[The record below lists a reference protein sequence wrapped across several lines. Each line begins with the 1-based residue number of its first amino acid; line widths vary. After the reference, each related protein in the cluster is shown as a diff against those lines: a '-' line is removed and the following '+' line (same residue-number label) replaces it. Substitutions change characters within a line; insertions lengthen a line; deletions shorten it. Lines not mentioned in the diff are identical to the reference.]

1 MEQRLHWWAVPGAMF
16 VLLHVLSWESG
27 GQSANDRTPV
37 DAAASRPA
45 VVIEASGSR
54 IAAMTAPGSA
64 LFVTLPP
71 EFAGQRGEMTIWRR
85 IDGVREETPWLSL
98 RPRLRSDGTLP
109 IAGLLAGQ
117 YDLELRFPEGGGEF
131 VAVDVQAPGNAELL
145 PVR

>member
-1 MEQRLHWWAVPGAMF
+1 
-16 VLLHVLSWESG
+16 
-27 GQSANDRTPV
+27 
-37 DAAASRPA
+37 

-131 VAVDVQAPGNAELL
+131 VALDVQAPGNAELL